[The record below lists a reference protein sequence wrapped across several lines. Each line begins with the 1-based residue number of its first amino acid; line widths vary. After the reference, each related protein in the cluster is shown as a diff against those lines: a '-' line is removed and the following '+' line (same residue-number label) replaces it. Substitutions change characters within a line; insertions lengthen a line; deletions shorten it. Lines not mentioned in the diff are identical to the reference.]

1 MELAIGLVFVGLGLA
16 IALMYRLEE
25 FIKEWRQAQLD
36 LVELDVLTAKAR
48 VKEHEALM
56 NRLEKHGYELAEIKS
71 DIAEIRRDLES
82 VRKQTLKIS
91 RQNLMD
97 EINRGKFETRLQGEV
112 AAAFQKYV
120 QNGNSNIPPQKDAE

>member
-71 DIAEIRRDLES
+71 DIAENRRDLES

-97 EINRGKFETRLQGEV
+97 EHL
-112 AAAFQKYV
+112 
-120 QNGNSNIPPQKDAE
+120 S

>member
-36 LVELDVLTAKAR
+36 LVELDVFTAKAR

-56 NRLEKHGYELAEIKS
+56 KQFEKQGYELAEIKS

-112 AAAFQKYV
+112 AAAFRNYV
-120 QNGNSNIPPQKDAE
+120 QNRNSNIPPQKDAE